1 MAQQTINLGI
11 YPNDGTGDDLRTA
24 FTKVTANFTDLYTQL
39 SALNGQNIGT
49 SLQQSNGGIF
59 SADVN
64 GVMNF
69 KSITGSN
76 GITVTSTATTVN
88 IQAPNQVTSLLTD
101 TAPTLGGNLNLNGHT
116 VTGAGDVE
124 TTVWGL
130 DLRSINNQVRALLS
144 GSISDFGTY
153 SNPLGNPFDL
163 GTF

>member
-24 FTKVTANFTDLYTQL
+24 FTKVTSNFSELYTQL
-39 SALNGQNIGT
+39 AATTAQNVGA
-49 SLQQSNGGIF
+49 GVGVF
-59 SADVN
+59 SAKVSN
-64 GVMNF
+64 VLTL

-76 GITVTSTATTVN
+76 GIVVTSTATTVN
-88 IQAPNQVTSLLTD
+88 IQAPSQVTSLLTD
-101 TAPTLGGNLNLNGHT
+101 VNPTLGGNLNLNGHT
-116 VTGAGDVE
+116 VTGTGDVQ

-130 DLRSINNQVRALLS
+130 DVRSINNQVRALLS
-144 GSISDFGTY
+144 NSISDFGTY

>member
-24 FTKVTANFTDLYTQL
+24 FTKVTSNFSELYTQL
-39 SALNGQNIGT
+39 AATTAQNVG
-49 SLQQSNGGIF
+49 SGVGVF
-59 SADVN
+59 SAKVN
-64 GVMNF
+64 NVLTL

-76 GITVTSTATTVN
+76 GIVVTSTANTVN
-88 IQAPNQVTSLLTD
+88 IQAPSQVTSLLTD
-101 TAPTLGGNLNLNGHT
+101 VNPTLGGNLNLNGHT
-116 VTGAGDVE
+116 VTGTGDVQ

-130 DLRSINNQVRALLS
+130 DVRSINNQVRALLS
-144 GSISDFGTY
+144 NSISDFGTY

>member
-24 FTKVTANFTDLYTQL
+24 FTKVTANFTDVYSQL

-49 SLQQSNGGIF
+49 LLQQSNGGIF

-76 GITVTSTATTVN
+76 GITVTSTATTVD
-88 IQAPNQVTSLLTD
+88 IHAPTQITSLLTD
-101 TAPTLGGNLNLNGHT
+101 VAPTLGGNLNLNGHT
-116 VTGAGDVE
+116 VTGSGDVE

-144 GSISDFGTY
+144 NSISDFGTY

>member
-1 MAQQTINLGI
+1 MTQQTINLGI

-24 FTKVTANFTDLYTQL
+24 FTKVTANFTDLYTKI
-39 SALNGQNIGT
+39 AAINGQNVG
-49 SLQQSNGGIF
+49 SGVGIF

-64 GVMNF
+64 GVLTF

-76 GITVTSTATTVN
+76 GIVVTSTANTVN
-88 IQAPNQVTSLLTD
+88 IQAPSQVTTLLTD
-101 TAPTLGGNLNLNGHT
+101 TGPTLGGNLNLNGHI

-130 DLRSINNQVRALLS
+130 DLRSINNQVKALLS
-144 GSISDFGTY
+144 NSISDFGTY

>member
-1 MAQQTINLGI
+1 MAQQTINLGV

-24 FTKVTANFTDLYTQL
+24 FTKVTANFTDVYSKL
-39 SALNGQNIGT
+39 AAINGQNVG
-49 SLQQSNGGIF
+49 SGQGIF

-76 GITVTSTATTVN
+76 GITVTSTATTVD
-88 IQAPNQVTSLLTD
+88 IHAPTQITSLLTD
-101 TAPTLGGNLNLNGHT
+101 VAPTLGGNLNLNGYII
-116 VTGAGDVE
+116 TGSGDVE

-144 GSISDFGTY
+144 GSISDFGTF

>member
-1 MAQQTINLGI
+1 MSQQTINLGI

-24 FTKVTANFTDLYTQL
+24 FTKVTSNFGELYTQL
-39 SALNGQNIGT
+39 AATTGQNVG
-49 SLQQSNGGIF
+49 SGVGIF
-59 SADVN
+59 SAKVN
-64 GVMNF
+64 NVLTL

-76 GITVTSTATTVN
+76 GIVVTSTANTVN
-88 IQAPNQVTSLLTD
+88 IQAPSQVTSLLTD
-101 TAPTLGGNLNLNGHT
+101 ANPRLGGNLNLNGHI
-116 VTGAGDVE
+116 VTGTGDVQ

-144 GSISDFGTY
+144 NSISDFGTY

>member
-24 FTKVTANFTDLYTQL
+24 FTKVTSNFAELYTQL
-39 SALNGQNIGT
+39 AATTGQNVG
-49 SLQQSNGGIF
+49 SGVGIF
-59 SADVN
+59 SAKVN
-64 GVMNF
+64 NVLTL

-76 GITVTSTATTVN
+76 GIVVTSTANTVN
-88 IQAPNQVTSLLTD
+88 IQAPSQVTSLLTD
-101 TAPTLGGNLNLNGHT
+101 VNPTLGGNLNLNGHI
-116 VTGAGDVE
+116 VTGAGDVR

-130 DLRSINNQVRALLS
+130 DLRSINNQVKALLS
-144 GSISDFGTY
+144 NSISDFGTY

>member
-24 FTKVTANFTDLYTQL
+24 FTKVTSNFAELYTQL
-39 SALNGQNIGT
+39 AATTGQNVGA
-49 SLQQSNGGIF
+49 GVGVF
-59 SADVN
+59 SAKVN
-64 GVMNF
+64 NVLNL

-76 GITVTSTATTVN
+76 GITVTSTDTTVD
-88 IQAPNQVTSLLTD
+88 IHAPNQVTSLLTD
-101 TAPTLGGNLNLNGHT
+101 TVPTLGGNLNLNGHT

-144 GSISDFGTY
+144 NSISDFGTY

>member
-24 FTKVTANFTDLYTQL
+24 FTKVTANFSELYTTL
-39 SALNGQNIGT
+39 GAINGQNVGA
-49 SLQQSNGGIF
+49 GVGIF

-64 GVMNF
+64 GVLNF

-76 GITVTSTATTVN
+76 GIVVTATANTVD
-88 IQAPNQVTSLLTD
+88 IHAPDQIISLLTD
-101 TAPTLGGNLNLNGHT
+101 TSPTLGGNLNLNGHI
-116 VTGAGDVE
+116 VAGAGDIE

-144 GSISDFGTY
+144 GSISDFGTF

>member
-11 YPNDGTGDDLRTA
+11 YANDGTGDDLRTA
-24 FTKVTANFTDLYTQL
+24 FTKVKANFTDLYTQL
-39 SALNGQNIGT
+39 AAINGQNLGT

-69 KSITGSN
+69 KSITGGN
-76 GITVTSTATTVN
+76 GIVVTSTATTVN
-88 IQAPNQVTSLLTD
+88 IQAPAQITSLLTD
-101 TAPTLGGNLNLNGHT
+101 TAPQLGGNLNLNGHI
-116 VTGAGDVE
+116 VTGTGDIE